1 MSEIIKTEAVVL
13 SKLNYGD
20 TSNIVTLYSKDYGKF
35 SAIIKGGRSPKSK
48 IGLIIEPLNHIQ
60 VIVYQKESREL
71 QLISG
76 ADLISYFPQVRED
89 FDKLKYSQSVIE
101 LLKKLTVD
109 HEVNARLFKGV
120 VRIIS
125 LFESS
130 NEAPIILFSRFFL
143 FFLTEL
149 GYGLQL
155 DKCSICG
162 RTNLNGNELSY
173 NYEFG
178 IFCNDC
184 KKKHLETGSISSEL
198 FNYLICLKGSK
209 KIEIKS
215 INTVEKAITF
225 MEKHL
230 MYHIPDFKGIQTL
243 KLLK

>member
-20 TSNIVTLYSKDYGKF
+20 TSNIVTLYSKDYGRF

-48 IGLIIEPLNHIQ
+48 IGLIIEPINHIQ
-60 VIVYQKESREL
+60 VIVYQKISREL
-71 QLISG
+71 QIISG
-76 ADLISYFPQVRED
+76 ADLISYFPGVRED
-89 FDKLKYSQSVIE
+89 FDKLKYSQAVIE

-109 HEVNARLFKGV
+109 HEVNVRLFNGV

-125 LFESS
+125 LFETS
-130 NEAPIILFSRFFL
+130 NEAAVILFSRFLL

-155 DKCSICG
+155 NKCAICG
-162 RTNLNGNELSY
+162 KTNLNGSELSY
-173 NYEFG
+173 SYEFG
-178 IFCNDC
+178 IFCKDC
-184 KKKHLETGSISSEL
+184 KANHPESSSVSSEL
-198 FNYLICLKGSK
+198 FNYLICLKNSK
-209 KIEIKS
+209 KIDNKS
-215 INTVEKAITF
+215 VTLADKAINF

-230 MYHIPDFKGIQTL
+230 MFHVPDFKGIQTL